1 MIDNDRFK
9 QIVESVTTH
18 TNSSMGIGTYME
30 KTIHKVLKLYYEPDI
45 DYHEVR
51 IDNFVADIYRNGN
64 IIEIQTGNFNKMRAK
79 LEYFLKDYTVTI
91 VYPIPYTKW
100 LNWIDENTKEIVS
113 TRKSPKR
120 GNEYL
125 AFKELYKIKSY
136 LTHPNLKLKLVLIDM
151 NEYRLLN
158 GWSKDKKKGS
168 VRYDRVPIKI
178 ESEMLI
184 ECLDDYLSLVPYTLP
199 EVFTTKDYAK
209 STKLTINRA
218 TTAVNILHYVGAINR
233 IGKKG
238 NAFLYSANEKR

>member
-51 IDNFVADIYRNGN
+51 IDNYVADIYRDGN

-79 LEYFLKDYTVTI
+79 LDCFLKDYTVTI

-100 LNWIDENTKEIVS
+100 LNWIDEDTHKVVS
-113 TRKSPKR
+113 TRKSPKK

-136 LTHPNLKLKLVLIDM
+136 LTHPNLQLKLVLIDM

-158 GWSKDKKKGS
+158 GWSTDKKKGS
-168 VRYDRVPIKI
+168 VRYDRIPIKI
-178 ESEMLI
+178 ESELLL
-184 ECLDDYLSLVPYTLP
+184 ECIDDYLSLVPYDMP

-209 STKLTINRA
+209 ATKLTINRA
-218 TTAVNILHYVGAINR
+218 TTALNILYHIGVINR
-233 IGKKG
+233 VGKKG
-238 NAFLYSANEKR
+238 NAYLYSAKE